1 MTEDPTVYRFS
12 FGPWNLSEGADPFGP
27 PVRDRFAFAEKLA
40 MAKQL
45 GFDAMQFHDD
55 DAVPELESLSPS
67 QIVAQARAMKQQ
79 LSEHALVAEFVAPR
93 LWEIPHTID
102 GAFTSNDPSERAHA
116 VERAIKGVDI
126 ANEMNCHLM
135 VLWLA
140 REGTYV
146 REAKSP
152 ATSTQYLVDAINK
165 LLAYDK
171 QLRIAIE
178 PKPNEP
184 MDHAYIPTVGHAL
197 ALGYRTIDPSRMGVL
212 IETAH
217 QILAGLDPSDEMG
230 FALSFNKLWS
240 VHLNDQ
246 NGLKFDEDKSFGE
259 VDLRRAFNQV
269 RVLEENGYGRRGEF
283 VGLDVKAM
291 RTQKKNVSMKHLANS
306 KEVFLWLVEKVRTF
320 DRRLQNEL
328 IKLRDYEELN
338 RHVIAHLLGCKYT
351 PPKQIRTE

>member
-1 MTEDPTVYRFS
+1 MTQDPVKYRFS

-27 PVRDRFAFAEKLA
+27 PVRDSFSFLEKVKIA
-40 MAKQL
+40 RQL
-45 GFDAMQFHDD
+45 GFEALQFHDD
-55 DAVPELESLSPS
+55 DAVPELDSLSAL
-67 QIVAQARAMKQQ
+67 QITKEARATKQI
-79 LSEHALVAEFVAPR
+79 LSDHGLAAEFVAPR
-93 LWEIPHTID
+93 LWFSPQTID
-102 GAFTSNDPSERAHA
+102 GAYTSNNSADRDYA
-116 VERAIKGVDI
+116 VERSLKAVDI
-126 ANEMNCHLM
+126 ANELGTHLM

-146 REAKSP
+146 REAKGVP
-152 ATSTQYLVDAINK
+152 LAMQHLVDAINK
-165 LLAYDK
+165 LLEYDK
-171 QLRIAIE
+171 HLRILVE

-184 MDHAYIPTVGHAL
+184 MDQAYIPTVGHAL
-197 ALGYRTIDPSRMGVL
+197 ALGYRTTDPSRVGIL

-259 VDLRRAFNQV
+259 IDLRRAFNQV
-269 RVLEENGYGRRGEF
+269 RVLEENGYGRHGEF

-291 RTQKKNVSMKHLANS
+291 RTQKKEVSMKHLANS

-320 DRRLQNEL
+320 DRKLQTEL
-328 IKLRDYEELN
+328 IQQRDYEELN
-338 RHVIAHLLGCKYT
+338 RYVTAHLLGM
-351 PPKQIRTE
+351 QL